1 MPGMFIS
8 IFGEALG
15 DGDGIGMFISIFCCG
30 EDWGFGEAAG
40 ICMPG
45 IFICICGD
53 GCANGVVFEEGT
65 VCLLGIFNPGMV
77 IPGMLA
83 I

>member
-1 MPGMFIS
+1 MFIS
-8 IFGEALG
+8 IFGEAPG
-15 DGDGIGMFISIFCCG
+15 DGEGIGMFISIFCCG
-30 EDWGFGEAAG
+30 EALGFGEAVG

-53 GCANGVVFEEGT
+53 GCAVGVVFDEGAF
-65 VCLLGIFNPGMV
+65 CLFGILIPGMV